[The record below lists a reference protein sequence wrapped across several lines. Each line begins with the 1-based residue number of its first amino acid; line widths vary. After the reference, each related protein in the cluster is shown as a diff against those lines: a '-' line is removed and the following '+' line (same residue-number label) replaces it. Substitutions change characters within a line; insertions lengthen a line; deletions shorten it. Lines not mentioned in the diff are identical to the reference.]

1 MPVKLLKNWE
11 FRSGGCETIPPDE
24 PRKSEQ
30 LNWGP
35 LSGIGGLTLRSS
47 WQTLIRPGLPSAR
60 DLVYEGIVLHDQ
72 DRKQKTENFMAMKY
86 QQGTVY
92 LCGQKVK
99 MWYGKYLIYGKD
111 LDGKE
116 VRRHRNVRI
125 CPKANT
131 PKWKAEQLL
140 REIILKEAGAADSP
154 RMLLAD
160 DSVTFRWFVNERY
173 IPMRRG
179 KWSPAYRK
187 TNTYQLEHY
196 LVSQFGDLPLRKL
209 DAFGIQI
216 WLNGLADK
224 GYSQAVVHQ
233 CFSNIRA
240 ITHTAKKQKFLAED
254 PGEDVTMPQT
264 KPVERPVMMREQ
276 ILALIGAIEDAH
288 DLCLLHVG
296 IFCGLRAS
304 EIMGLQWKS
313 WTGEALMPH
322 GMAYDGKFYA
332 GRLKTRQSKAPIP
345 VPEQVRPVIETWRSI
360 CNDTSPEALMF
371 PTFGRGKRKG
381 QAVPRWGKNFL
392 KWRII
397 PIAKKLG
404 IPDRLVTFQVM
415 RRTLGTDMQEHGTLK
430 DTQSMLRHASIQTTG
445 DVYVQS
451 IDKRVLQ
458 AVNSRTDA
466 VLDGWTAPVGTLG
479 LKGRNLRSPRGP
491 KAIRRSSAKPE
502 GEELVSA

>member
-35 LSGIGGLTLRSS
+35 LSGIGGLTWKSS

-111 LDGKE
+111 QDGKE

-154 RMLLAD
+154 RTLLAD